1 MKDEECFR
9 KIFYRHWNWSIDKY
23 NYKNI
28 IIGGE
33 NMLKIFTIYSMVL
46 IIYSMILCICKII
59 KSDEVENRI
68 ISFLSI
74 ALYCTMLYV
83 LVEMLKML

>member
-1 MKDEECFR
+1 
-9 KIFYRHWNWSIDKY
+9 
-23 NYKNI
+23 
-28 IIGGE
+28 
-33 NMLKIFTIYSMVL
+33 MLKIFTIYSMVL
-46 IIYSMILCICKII
+46 ITYSMILCICKII

-74 ALYCTMLYV
+74 VLYCPMLYV

>member
-1 MKDEECFR
+1 
-9 KIFYRHWNWSIDKY
+9 
-23 NYKNI
+23 
-28 IIGGE
+28 
-33 NMLKIFTIYSMVL
+33 MLKIFTIYSMIL
-46 IIYSMILCICKII
+46 IIWAMILCICKII

-74 ALYCTMLYV
+74 ALYCPMLYV

>member
-1 MKDEECFR
+1 
-9 KIFYRHWNWSIDKY
+9 
-23 NYKNI
+23 
-28 IIGGE
+28 
-33 NMLKIFTIYSMVL
+33 MLKIFTIYSMVL

-74 ALYCTMLYV
+74 TLYCPMLYV